1 MKKKSFLVPP
11 QKCVYVQKEDVTN
24 MPKLME
30 LDVKIGGEV
39 TTGLTAAFTS
49 KRRNSDKT
57 LHSQEGAK
65 SNKTSPTNVTSE
77 QSPPT
82 EEKRSLTESSSTVT
96 TPTDEKSSSKGYLSN
111 QNNNNNPIDERR
123 NSKTRE
129 PLSSSTP
136 LLVTSEDEVNK
147 RKPVVID
154 ITPMQ
159 IEVLPNVKNA
169 ENLVV
174 KQQGD
179 DGVAKGRLNSP
190 VSFVSDL
197 VTHDNI
203 TVASQT
209 PEALVP
215 DVESSAPPVMAPDSS
230 SLLIED
236 QFTFADTFDE
246 MVLDGKKDAFLKVF
260 VSEVVN
266 PGLFYVHLVSPQAAK
281 LDEMMDSLNIF
292 YTKNGT

>member
-1 MKKKSFLVPP
+1 M
-11 QKCVYVQKEDVTN
+11 TN

-30 LDVKIGGEV
+30 LDVKIGVGE

-49 KRRNSDKT
+49 RRRNSDQT
-57 LHSQEGAK
+57 LHSQQDTK
-65 SNKTSPTNVTSE
+65 SNKTSPRENVTSK
-77 QSPPT
+77 QSPPR
-82 EEKRSLTESSSTVT
+82 EEKLSLPESSLTGA
-96 TPTDEKSSSKGYLSN
+96 TPTDEKSSSKGDLNN
-111 QNNNNNPIDERR
+111 QNNNNPIDERS
-123 NSKTRE
+123 NNKTNE
-129 PLSSSTP
+129 PLSSSTS
-136 LLVTSEDEVNK
+136 LLVTSEDEKNK
-147 RKPVVID
+147 RKSADID

-174 KQQGD
+174 KQQRD
-179 DGVAKGRLNSP
+179 DGAATGRLISP
-190 VSFVSDL
+190 VSFVCDL
-197 VTHDNI
+197 VTRDSA

-209 PEALVP
+209 LEALDL
-215 DVESSAPPVMAPDSS
+215 DVESSALPVKAPDSS
-230 SLLIED
+230 NLLIED

-281 LDEMMDSLNIF
+281 LDEMMDSLNAF